1 MSRQINRKEP
11 SMSRINNKDAISE
24 ICETVLRKTTP
35 NQKEKEKTAQFCHK
49 LITNLQKE
57 LRKNSLE
64 AEVQIEGSIAKDT
77 WLTEEKDIDLF
88 ILVPKGQNREVF
100 ASVLNAAKKVA
111 GKNCLEAYAEH
122 PYIEAKIDGF
132 KVDFVPCFKVSS
144 AEQAESSVDRTP
156 FHTRYVLEHL
166 TEETK
171 KEVRLLKRFMRGIG
185 TYGAEIKIGGFSGYL
200 CEVLILYYGSFI
212 NLLKSAAD
220 WKQYEVIDPENHFRE
235 KYAEV
240 KQVFPEHL
248 VVVDP
253 VDKGRNVA
261 SAVKPER
268 LSEFI
273 VASRQFL
280 KTPRLEF
287 FYPKPM
293 KPSLFDAI
301 NRKMKSRG
309 TTFIFLKTGAIPAV
323 PDVLWGQLYRSQKAL
338 AKTLAGCNFN
348 IVQHNV
354 WSDEKSVNVFL
365 FEVDSRYLPMV
376 ERHVGPPVW
385 KKEDCEKFLEKH
397 LKSKKTLSG
406 PRIEDDRWIVDRQ
419 RHYVDAVN
427 FLREKLKKDKE
438 KLGIASMV
446 LNAFASS
453 LEIWVDAEVKNFYVH
468 NRDFAI
474 FFTEFLEG
482 KPRWLH

>member
-1 MSRQINRKEP
+1 MSQT
-11 SMSRINNKDAISE
+11 NNQDAIRE

-35 NQKEKEKTAQFCHK
+35 SRKEKEKIVQFCCK

-57 LRKNSLE
+57 LNKNGLD
-64 AEVQIEGSIAKDT
+64 AEVQVEGSIAKDT

-88 ILVPKGQNREVF
+88 ILVHKGQNREVF
-100 ASVLNAAKKVA
+100 TNVLNVAKKVV
-111 GKNCLEAYAEH
+111 GKNFLEAYAEH
-122 PYIEAKIDGF
+122 PYIEAKVDGF
-132 KVDFVPCFKVSS
+132 TVDFVPCFKVSS
-144 AEQAESSVDRTP
+144 AEHAESSVDRTP
-156 FHTRYVLEHL
+156 FHTQYVKKHL

-185 TYGAEIKIGGFSGYL
+185 TYGAEIKVGGFSGYL

-220 WKQYEVIDPENHFRE
+220 WKQYEVIDIENHFKGQE
-235 KYAEV
+235 AEA
-240 KQVFPEHL
+240 KQVFSERL
-248 VVVDP
+248 IVVDP

-273 VASRQFL
+273 AASRQFL
-280 KTPRLEF
+280 KNPRIEF
-287 FYPKPM
+287 FYPKPIE
-293 KPSLFDAI
+293 PWPFDAI
-301 NRKMKSRG
+301 DKKMKSRG
-309 TTFIFLKTGAIPAV
+309 TTFIFLKTRAISAV

-338 AKTLAGCNFN
+338 IKTLTGCGFN
-348 IVQHNV
+348 IIRHNV
-354 WSDEKSVNVFL
+354 WSDEKSANIFL
-365 FEVDSRYLPMV
+365 FEVDSRYLPAV

-385 KKEDCEKFLEKH
+385 KKEDCEKFLEKY
-397 LKSKKTLSG
+397 LKSKRTFSG
-406 PRIEDDRWIVDRQ
+406 PRIEDDHWIVDRQ
-419 RHYVDAVN
+419 RSYVDVVT
-427 FLREKLKKDKE
+427 FLREKLDKDRE

-446 LNAFASS
+446 LDAFASS
-453 LEIWVDAEVKNFYVH
+453 LEIWVDVEIKNFYVH

-482 KPRWLH
+482 KPRWLY